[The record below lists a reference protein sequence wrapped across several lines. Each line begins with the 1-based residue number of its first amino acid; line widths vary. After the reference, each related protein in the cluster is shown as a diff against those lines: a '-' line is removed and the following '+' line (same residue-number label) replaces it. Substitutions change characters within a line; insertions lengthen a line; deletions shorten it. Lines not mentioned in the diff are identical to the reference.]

1 MYHTKA
7 EERHIRDKVVTYVR
21 GAASEGHQ
29 LYSVAFYPDWDELQ
43 REYPGL
49 GKEHIR
55 QALQFA
61 AGNLYDQSIVLFV
74 IRMPLHFEL
83 SASSLYVCA

>member
-61 AGNLYDQSIVLFV
+61 AGNLYDRSIAIVRNKNAPQTKTHETRL
-74 IRMPLHFEL
+74 P
-83 SASSLYVCA
+83 C